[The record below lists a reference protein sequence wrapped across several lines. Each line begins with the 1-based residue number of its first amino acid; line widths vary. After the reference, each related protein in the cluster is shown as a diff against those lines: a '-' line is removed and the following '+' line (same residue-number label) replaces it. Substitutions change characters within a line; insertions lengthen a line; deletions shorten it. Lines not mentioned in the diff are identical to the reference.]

1 MLYTYVD
8 KDHYWSGSLPTL
20 YDQDVKESYLGAA
33 MYSQINTE
41 DNTKLNSRETKIQ
54 KRITKDKPFKS
65 MHICLGTDI
74 DIKIMKENPRDVST
88 QMNEHI
94 LCTLKLYHD
103 GLLEVSPGFGGVTT
117 ESQAGTFIY
126 IYMYRCI
133 YLFMFMY
140 VCMYVCMCLYTF
152 LCICICIYMHV
163 CIYVFIS

>member
-1 MLYTYVD
+1 VD

-41 DNTKLNSRETKIQ
+41 DNTNLNSRETKIQ

-74 DIKIMKENPRDVST
+74 DIKTMKENPRDVST
-88 QMNEHI
+88 HMNEHI

-117 ESQAGTFIY
+117 ETQAGTFSYVY
-126 IYMYRCI
+126 IYAFVYV
-133 YLFMFMY
+133 Y
-140 VCMYVCMCLYTF
+140 VCTYVY
-152 LCICICIYMHV
+152 INV
-163 CIYVFIS
+163 CV